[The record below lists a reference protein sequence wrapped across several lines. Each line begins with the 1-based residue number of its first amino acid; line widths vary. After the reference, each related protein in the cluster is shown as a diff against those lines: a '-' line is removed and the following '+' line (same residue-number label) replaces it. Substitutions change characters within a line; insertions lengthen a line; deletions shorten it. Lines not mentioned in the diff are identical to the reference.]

1 MNVLKE
7 ERMYFS
13 DVLKRQIVQ
22 EVQSGTIS
30 KEEARRRYGI
40 KGNSAILKWMRKFR
54 YASDVDSETI
64 KMKSKELPDDLK
76 ELKCRVIELE
86 KALEEAKLSS
96 EFYSTMIDI
105 AEKEFKIPI
114 RKKSVTKQSGK

>member
-30 KEEARRRYGI
+30 MEEARRRYGI
-40 KGNSAILKWMRKFR
+40 KGNSAILKWMRKFG

>member
-1 MNVLKE
+1 MRVSKE

-22 EVQSGTIS
+22 EVLSGTMS
-30 KEEARRRYGI
+30 KEDARRRYGI
-40 KGNSAILKWMRKFR
+40 RGNSAILKWMRKFG
-54 YASDVDSETI
+54 YIYDVHSTVV
-64 KMKSKELPDDLK
+64 KMKSKELPDNPK
-76 ELKCRVIELE
+76 ELKRRIIELE
-86 KALEEAKLSS
+86 KALEEAKLNS

-114 RKKSVTKQSGK
+114 RKKSVTKQSDK